1 MKCPDEKVLIAFI
14 DGEMEL
20 SPSVARHVEGC
31 ELCRE
36 RIDRYE
42 VLKRSVTDQEPVGV
56 NPDEVRRFV
65 ASLPELRQ
73 PYEAVGRRRMAFA
86 AALMGM
92 LIVGVA
98 VGRGAPSP
106 DRIAGTRPE
115 PGLVKVE
122 AISALHALQELK
134 LAANRAVFDP
144 RIRTVESVISKSLGE
159 NGELASLRLVR
170 DGEDSLAANDLIT
183 AASSFKEAVKLGEGT
198 FMGPYARLQHAR
210 VLTELR
216 YYDGALREISN
227 LSRTSEDSTVNREA
241 RHLLATCQIALGDKW
256 RAAMTLE
263 DLASQGIADGRL
275 AELAIQA
282 GDLCYQETRDLEMAQ
297 RCYSVWAEA
306 APDTDAQYRKA
317 KETRARLALLEES
330 ADDRWEPLMLYLRA
344 EDAYPEDAQNLYA
357 RLVGAYPE
365 NSLAD
370 SAFVKWYGLEQARKA
385 RMEPTETRLG
395 ARPVSDMA
403 RWQDAAE
410 EEADAPDEIRAY
422 ALLKIADHLHA
433 QLDGVEQVVVA
444 YSEVVEGYPW
454 TPTARIARDRAD
466 IVRDTIERKST
477 TL

>member
-1 MKCPDEKVLIAFI
+1 
-14 DGEMEL
+14 
-20 SPSVARHVEGC
+20 
-31 ELCRE
+31 
-36 RIDRYE
+36 
-42 VLKRSVTDQEPVGV
+42 
-56 NPDEVRRFV
+56 
-65 ASLPELRQ
+65 
-73 PYEAVGRRRMAFA
+73 
-86 AALMGM
+86 
-92 LIVGVA
+92 
-98 VGRGAPSP
+98 
-106 DRIAGTRPE
+106 
-115 PGLVKVE
+115 
-122 AISALHALQELK
+122 
-134 LAANRAVFDP
+134 
-144 RIRTVESVISKSLGE
+144 
-159 NGELASLRLVR
+159 
-170 DGEDSLAANDLIT
+170 
-183 AASSFKEAVKLGEGT
+183 
-198 FMGPYARLQHAR
+198 
-210 VLTELR
+210 
-216 YYDGALREISN
+216 
-227 LSRTSEDSTVNREA
+227 
-241 RHLLATCQIALGDKW
+241 
-256 RAAMTLE
+256 
-263 DLASQGIADGRL
+263 
-275 AELAIQA
+275 
-282 GDLCYQETRDLEMAQ
+282 MAQ